1 MSMHLVGP
9 WLTTTGKKKG
19 KKKFT
24 SAEQKR
30 KLEELALAQKK
41 MREQYGVVEST
52 PSRKSKPTFNTLR
65 MTSKPYRRETPK
77 IESLPFTG
85 DACYKMPDKVYTGT
99 LIKGIATMH
108 KSNAVPIINEQEA
121 TDISRMRR

>member
-19 KKKFT
+19 KKKFS
-24 SAEQKR
+24 SAEQKK
-30 KLEELALAQKK
+30 KLEDLALAQKK
-41 MREQYGVVEST
+41 MREQYGIKDDV
-52 PSRKSKPTFNTLR
+52 PSRKPKPAFTTLQV
-65 MTSKPYRRETPK
+65 SAGPYRRETPK

-108 KSNAVPIINEQEA
+108 KSNAVPILNEQDA